1 MLDLRQAPPSDCLSD
16 EETSV
21 AALVG
26 QGLWSHEIGELVSL
40 SEEAV
45 DERIAAAMAKLGI
58 EDRLDFRLYAKL
70 RITGK

>member
-21 AALVG
+21 GTLVG
-26 QGLWSHEIGELVSL
+26 QGLWSHEIAEQLSL

-45 DERIAAAMAKLGI
+45 EESIASAMSKLGVD
-58 EDRLDFRLYAKL
+58 DRLDFRLYAKL
-70 RITGK
+70 RITGR